1 MNRLPDLLAVLAP
14 VYLCV
19 AVGYF
24 WARAGRGFDLAFVTA
39 FAYVLG
45 APSLV
50 FSAIHRA
57 PLDAGEVAGMAGAAF
72 LALGACGA
80 LGVGGLALA
89 RRNLAGVPPLALPCA
104 GAMGLS
110 VARDAFGAE
119 GHALGAAFLAVAL
132 FAQATLG
139 RAAAAARWDA
149 ATLAGSPIAWG
160 VLAALALAASPWTP
174 PRWALNTTWL
184 LGGTVVPVALIAQ
197 GVVLARAPW
206 RESLAAWPIALGRV
220 GIGLAAGLAVAAALG
235 LDGAARAVVVLETA
249 MPVALLWP
257 IYRARA
263 AVSDG
268 ALAETAASIVV
279 GLIVLPGLVVWLV

>member
-1 MNRLPDLLAVLAP
+1 MNGLPDLLAVLAP

-19 AVGYF
+19 GAGYF
-24 WARAGRGFDLAFVTA
+24 WARTGRGFDLAFVTA

-57 PLDAGEVAGMAGAAF
+57 PLDAGEVAGAAL
-72 LALGACGA
+72 LALGVCAA
-80 LGVGGLALA
+80 LGAGGLALA
-89 RRNLAGVPPLALPCA
+89 RRNLAGVAPLALPCA

-119 GHALGAAFLAVAL
+119 GLALGAAFLAVAL
-132 FAQATLG
+132 FAQATFG
-139 RAAAAARWDA
+139 RAAAAGRWDT

-160 VLAALALAASPWTP
+160 VLAALALAALPWTP

-235 LDGAARAVVVLETA
+235 LDGAARAIVILETA

-263 AVSDG
+263 ADSDG
-268 ALAETAASIVV
+268 ALAETAASIVL